1 MKTKL
6 SCGNKDEKVINWNGN
21 LKKIETMKYTLFI
34 LVIAMLSGCAKETR
48 YSKMKREDF
57 QTTVDGKKT
66 DLYILK
72 NKNGVE
78 ISVTNFGAR
87 VVEIW
92 VPDRD
97 GNFEDIVLGHDHV
110 DKYIHFKG
118 ERFLGAT
125 IGRYGNRIDKG
136 RFELDSVSYQLPIN
150 DEPNSLHGGTKGFDM
165 VVWDAEPEGAQKLNL
180 SYLSKDGVEGY
191 PGNLSVKMTYEL
203 TDNDEFI
210 ITHSAVTDKK
220 TVLNLTHHSFFN
232 LHGAGNGSINDH
244 KLMINADKFTP
255 INEVLI
261 PTGEQLADSGT
272 PMDFQE
278 PTLIGERVNSDDEQL
293 KFGHGYDHNWV
304 LKRKTANELGLAA
317 TVYESHSGRLL
328 EVWTTEPGLQFY
340 GGNFFDGSMIG
351 KGGKSYDFRAS
362 LALETQHFPD
372 SPNHSDFPSTVLMPD
387 EIYNH
392 VCVYK
397 FATR

>member
-165 VVWDAEPEGAQKLNL
+165 VVWDAELEGAQKLNL
-180 SYLSKDGVEGY
+180 SYLSKDGEEGY
-191 PGNLSVKMTYEL
+191 PGNLSVKMIYEL

-261 PTGEQLADSGT
+261 PTGEQLAVSGT

-304 LKRKTANELGLAA
+304 LKRKTANELELAA

>member
-180 SYLSKDGVEGY
+180 SYLSKDGEEGY

-261 PTGEQLADSGT
+261 PTGEQLAVSGT

-304 LKRKTANELGLAA
+304 LKRKTANELELAA